1 MNLHKPV
8 FACALGFL
16 IFLGAT
22 ISIPAADD
30 PLAWPP
36 ITSQTKPWVWWWW
49 HGSAVDETNITHEL
63 QRFHD
68 AGLGGV
74 QITSIFGVNGA
85 EARDIPYLSPAW
97 LAMMGY
103 SVDEAKKLGM
113 GVDMTLGSG
122 WCFGGPTV
130 SDEDAN
136 ANVVVTNFDLG
147 AGERLQQKFDR
158 KTTQAL
164 VAFSPDG
171 KSVELTDKISDD
183 GSVDWTAP
191 SGLWKVYAVS
201 QQPSPQKVKRPAPG
215 GEGWMLNPAYPQAM
229 TNWLTWF
236 DKPFADYHGSKPQA
250 VFQDSYEYRT
260 DWSPDFFAQ
269 FEKRRGYK
277 LQTELPALFADQ
289 QTNHSTIQQFNDPD
303 HVARVKYDYRR
314 TLSDIMVEQSEP
326 TWIDWSHKNG
336 FSTIY
341 QAHGTPGNWL
351 DLYADADMPE
361 TEMFHNDRSILISK
375 FASSAAHT
383 QGRALVG
390 AETGT
395 WLKEHF
401 TETLADVKS
410 VADDMFL
417 SGINHIYY
425 HGACYSPDDAPWP
438 GWVFYASTEM
448 NSRNPIWRD
457 VPTVNE
463 YVARVQS
470 VLQSGQPDNDIL
482 LYWPVADFWS
492 DPSGLV
498 QPMSVSIT
506 NWFEGQNIAKT
517 AHELWN
523 RGYAFDY
530 VSDAQLL
537 KAKVADGKIQMPGG
551 DYKVIVV
558 PECKFIP
565 LETFKQLLALAEN
578 GATVIFENEPAD
590 VSGLN
595 NYSERSAELKKL
607 LAEIQPPVFMHNV
620 GTVHRGHGQIIFGE
634 KDVALHFANAP
645 LEPMTIDGLS
655 FIRRSFDGGWNYFIA
670 NRSNKNFDGWI
681 TLGHDAK
688 LVVILDPLTGKSGIA
703 PENST
708 DQIHLQLA
716 AGESLI
722 LRAFEHGLQLA
733 GQFPAW
739 NYWQTNGQPF
749 EIYGNWNVKF
759 ISGGPTLPADSQI
772 TKLTS
777 WTTFADTNA
786 QAFAG
791 TASYTTTFDAPAE
804 WHGRLARELQT
815 TSAGTETHGQ
825 DARATAFFLNL
836 GDVRQSAR
844 VKLNGKD
851 YGTLITPPFRVVVD
865 NLKPTGNTLEVEV
878 TSVAANRIRDLDRR
892 GVQWKIFKDINIVNV
907 DYKPFDAS
915 NWPLTDCG
923 LLGPV
928 TLTALAQD
936 KN

>member
-22 ISIPAADD
+22 ISTPAADD

-49 HGSAVDETNITHEL
+49 HGSAVDQTNITHEL

-74 QITSIFGVNGA
+74 QITSIFGVTGA
-85 EARDIPYLSPAW
+85 EARDIPYLTPAW

-136 ANVVVTNFDLG
+136 ANVVVTNFDLN

-236 DKPFADYHGSKPQA
+236 DKPFADYHGSKPEA

-277 LQTELPALFADQ
+277 LQTELPALFG
-289 QTNHSTIQQFNDPD
+289 TNEDD

-326 TWIDWSHKNG
+326 TWIDWAHKNG

-341 QAHGTPGNWL
+341 QAHGTPANWL
-351 DLYADADMPE
+351 DLYAQADMPE

-457 VPTVNE
+457 VPAVNE

-523 RGYAFDY
+523 HGYAFDY

-537 KAKVADGKIQMPGG
+537 QAKVTDGKIQMPGG
-551 DYKVIVV
+551 EYKVIVV
-558 PECKFIP
+558 PECKFMP

-578 GATVIFENEPAD
+578 GATVIFEKQLPTGISGEFDEKNQRIEFQQLAD
-590 VSGLN
+590 ALN
-595 NYSERSAELKKL
+595 TSTNRALNGIEGGANIIFTGKGMVLCC
-607 LAEIQPPVFMHNV
+607 
-620 GTVHRGHGQIIFGE
+620 GTVE
-634 KDVALHFANAP
+634 KSLQEMHASPEQMSNA
-645 LEPMTIDGLS
+645 GLS

-670 NRSNKNFDGWI
+670 NRSGTNFDGWI
-681 TLGHDAK
+681 TLGRDAK
-688 LVVILDPLTGKSGIA
+688 SAVILDPKTGNSGVA
-703 PENST
+703 AQNAN
-708 DQIHLQLA
+708 DQIHLQFA

-722 LRAFEHGLQLA
+722 VRALNQNIPLLRPLIV
-733 GQFPAW
+733 W
-739 NYWQTNGQPF
+739 KYWQPNGQPF
-749 EIYGNWNVKF
+749 EISGNWNVKF

-772 TKLTS
+772 TKLAS
-777 WTTFADTNA
+777 WTTFADTNT

-804 WHGRLARELQT
+804 WHGRLARELQPN
-815 TSAGTETHGQ
+815 SAGTETHGQ
-825 DARATAFFLNL
+825 DARATAFFLDL

-851 YGTLITPPFRVVVD
+851 YGTLIAPPFRVLVD

-892 GVQWKIFKDINIVNV
+892 GVNWKIFKDINIVNV

-928 TLTALAQD
+928 TLTAVKPEA
-936 KN
+936 N